1 AFVPGFD
8 GFERA
13 VFPAINFVMLTQYAA
28 DIPLATAFPPAS
40 LENTYGEWLSKQ
52 GQTQLRISET
62 EKYAH
67 VTFFFNGGVEN
78 EFEGEER
85 QLVASPEVA

>member
-1 AFVPGFD
+1 MQDGDAVIFMNYRADRARQITRAFVPAFD

-28 DIPLATAFPPAS
+28 DIPLSYRIPTPAS

-52 GQTQLRISET
+52 GQNSATYL
-62 EKYAH
+62 
-67 VTFFFNGGVEN
+67 
-78 EFEGEER
+78 
-85 QLVASPEVA
+85 